1 MSKEFKFKQFTKE
14 KRKYI
19 PASQWDNHKEF
30 ILQKVAE
37 KTSQKGIIEALR
49 LERGVNIKLRQLKRQ
64 IEQWGVGRRNLNHR
78 QRAYIWTVYRQR
90 RREGK
95 MSTSFRFKVD
105 GRVVTEKQ
113 VEAVI
118 YGDGSDIVDSQ
129 NSEGQTPGLGYFTP
143 MAMTGDPVDPTV
155 EDCNRIDK
163 IEGKDID
170 NTASS
175 APSAIPECQGLNQ
188 MKSKKCD
195 KSHRTIGVAEL
206 LGEQSTKSTSE
217 DLQALCEDVLNSVQ
231 GIKAAVSADAG
242 PLPIERQPK
251 DYSAYFATELEN
263 RIKYEKRMA
272 SLFLQEMDEEK
283 VKSGDTLSAEECYS
297 RVRTRW
303 CARNFSLEEC
313 EILRG
318 DIVDPLPLSIYR
330 DLDRLDPNQ
339 QRVKVDQRETVFWN
353 EITIFYKQNLD
364 EVASYCLSHPR
375 SERAQTL
382 FRQQACHFLT
392 ISDRFGPCHFLSIA
406 SIVAFV
412 TIVSLRMAI
421 HFPLH
426 MLHKI
431 LQVLRNKGME
441 THYNTVTVLQC
452 THRSIYAGLRER
464 NYNNI
469 KYLVPVTKLTYRI
482 MMCRSK
488 DFPSMS
494 NTLRGYRILFKLSK
508 AYFLN
513 GNPIKGI
520 TINNFVKESLIRLA
534 KPTTSK
540 EWRGRADAW
549 YSMGIAALQ
558 FRFLSEAKSCFEAAY
573 AANLQIQRK
582 NGTDVDFTFECVSKL
597 GYVLFKMGY
606 YKLAIE
612 KEKTRLDFQKQHYG
626 VQDIWYLR
634 SIALVTRYMTKRGLV
649 RFSQPILRLTIETC
663 EAMGIDEK
671 RYHCLLREYYGV
683 SFTID
688 MAEFGDAYGLGWHD
702 VVELE

>member
-1 MSKEFKFKQFTKE
+1 MSKELKFKHFTKE

-19 PASQWDNHKEF
+19 LASQWDNHKEF
-30 ILQKVAE
+30 ILQKVAK

-64 IEQWGVGRRNLNHR
+64 IEQWGVGRRNLNRR

-95 MSTSFRFKVD
+95 MSTSFRFRID

-113 VEAVI
+113 VDAVI
-118 YGDGSDIVDSQ
+118 YRDGSDIVDSQ
-129 NSEGQTPGLGYFTP
+129 NSEGHTPGLVYFTP
-143 MAMTGDPVDPTV
+143 MAMAMASDSVDSTV
-155 EDCNRIDK
+155 EGCNHIDK
-163 IEGKDID
+163 IGGENID
-170 NTASS
+170 NTAPS
-175 APSAIPECQGLNQ
+175 ALSAIPECQILNQ
-188 MKSKKCD
+188 VKPNKCD
-195 KSHRTIGVAEL
+195 KSYQTIGIADL

-283 VKSGDTLSAEECYS
+283 QVIVSVTRGPKEHKLSSAS
-297 RVRTRW
+297 KHAT
-303 CARNFSLEEC
+303 FSQSP
-313 EILRG
+313 I
-318 DIVDPLPLSIYR
+318 D
-330 DLDRLDPNQ
+330 
-339 QRVKVDQRETVFWN
+339 
-353 EITIFYKQNLD
+353 
-364 EVASYCLSHPR
+364 
-375 SERAQTL
+375 
-382 FRQQACHFLT
+382 
-392 ISDRFGPCHFLSIA
+392 SDR
-406 SIVAFV
+406 V
-412 TIVSLRMAI
+412 TF
-421 HFPLH
+421 FPLGQSWP
-426 MLHKI
+426 L
-431 LQVLRNKGME
+431 
-441 THYNTVTVLQC
+441 
-452 THRSIYAGLRER
+452 
-464 NYNNI
+464 
-469 KYLVPVTKLTYRI
+469 
-482 MMCRSK
+482 SK

-494 NTLRGYRILFKLSK
+494 NTLRGYRILFNLSK

-520 TINNFVKESLIRLA
+520 KINNFVKEKLTRLEN
-534 KPTTSK
+534 PITSK

-549 YSMGIAALQ
+549 YGMGIATLQ
-558 FRFLSEAKSCFEAAY
+558 FRFLFEAKSCFEAAY

-582 NGTDVDFTFECVSKL
+582 NGTDVDITFECVSKL

-606 YKLAIE
+606 SKLAIE
-612 KEKTRLDFQKQHYG
+612 KEKTRLDFRKQHYG

-634 SIALVTRYMTKRGLV
+634 SITLVTRYMTKRGLV
-649 RFSQPILRLTIETC
+649 CFSQPILRLTIETC